1 MIIPSVFGSEEGV
14 LWCDSIML
22 CHYVHVAQFVMQYY
36 QQLSLMAVFSK
47 SCFSRLEKIYLEL
60 NVLLRNGLVCHNVH
74 SKLYTAVRKHLKNSE
89 HLNFKNGCIC

>member
-36 QQLSLMAVFSK
+36 QRIICPYEL
-47 SCFSRLEKIYLEL
+47 YL
-60 NVLLRNGLVCHNVH
+60 
-74 SKLYTAVRKHLKNSE
+74 
-89 HLNFKNGCIC
+89 

>member
-22 CHYVHVAQFVMQYY
+22 CHYVHVAQFFMQYSNK
-36 QQLSLMAVFSK
+36 LFARMNSIFDGRFL
-47 SCFSRLEKIYLEL
+47 KIMFFTFRKNISLEL

-74 SKLYTAVRKHLKNSE
+74 SKLYTAVRKH
-89 HLNFKNGCIC
+89 